1 VSEQPPTILIAS
13 ASPYERTRLRHRLAE
28 TGWEL
33 ADVSCAEEAAQL
45 CGDNG
50 RSAILLID
58 GGLLAEIASPEWRAL
73 RERYPT
79 IGAVVR
85 SLIPR
90 EGGILRPDPYTILVD
105 PDDGDGL
112 HEALHLL
119 QSALASPAS

>member
-1 VSEQPPTILIAS
+1 MNEQLLTILIAS
-13 ASPYERTRLRHRLAE
+13 ASAYERTRLRHRLAE
-28 TGWEL
+28 TEWKL
-33 ADVSCAEEAAQL
+33 ADVCCAEEAAQW

-50 RSAILLID
+50 KSSILLID
-58 GGLLAEIASPEWRAL
+58 GGLLAENASPEWRAL

-90 EGGILRPDPYTILVD
+90 GSGILRPDPYTILVD
-105 PDDGDGL
+105 PNDGDGL

-119 QSALASPAS
+119 QSALAFPAS